1 MPFKRVTVQDIA
13 DACGLS
19 RNTVSKVF
27 NDRGAVPETTRQA
40 VILKAQELG
49 YGVFLKDDRS
59 SRAEEGRN
67 NIALLTQHKL
77 LSHSFGAYFITSFTN
92 QVSRSGF
99 TMKIYEIS
107 PEEIAEKTIPPHLS
121 LVSTAGIL
129 GIELFDKEYQDMI
142 CSLDIP
148 CVFVDGPA
156 HMVGSLLDCD
166 RISMENFAASSA
178 LTRRLIEAGAK
189 RIGFVGDKEHCGSFY
204 MRWLACRTVVE
215 EAGLAFPTECSIL
228 AEDSDRYG
236 DPDWLI
242 SQLDRMPY
250 IPDAFVCANDYL
262 AIHLMTA
269 LKRKGLNIPDDVMVT
284 GFDGSPESALVEP
297 SLTTA
302 EIPST
307 DIGRSAALALI
318 SRIEDPETPYT
329 FIYYKTVPVFRN
341 STR

>member
-1 MPFKRVTVQDIA
+1 MAIRRVTIQDIA

-27 NDRGAVPETTRQA
+27 NDRGAVPETTRNA

-49 YGVFLKDDRS
+49 YGIFHEEQSAKEEKD
-59 SRAEEGRN
+59 RA

-77 LSHSFGAYFITSFTN
+77 QSHSFGAYFLTSFTN
-92 QVSRSGF
+92 QISRSGF
-99 TMKIYEIS
+99 TMTIYDVS
-107 PEEIAEKTIPPHLS
+107 PSEIAQKKLPPHFQPEN
-121 LVSTAGIL
+121 TAGIL
-129 GIELFDKEYQDMI
+129 GIELFDKDYQDMI
-142 CSLDIP
+142 CALGIP

-156 HMVGSLLDCD
+156 RMVGSLLNCD

-178 LTRRLIEAGAK
+178 LTRRLIETGAE
-189 RIGFVGDKEHCGSFY
+189 RIGFVGDKDHCGSFY
-204 MRWLACRTVVE
+204 MRWLACRTVTE
-215 EAGLAFPTECSIL
+215 EAGLSFLSECSIL

-236 DPDWLI
+236 DTGWLI

-269 LKRKGLNIPDDVMVT
+269 LKRKGISIPEEVMVT

-297 SLTTA
+297 PLTTA

-307 DIGRSAALALI
+307 DIGRSAALTLI
-318 SRIEDPETPYT
+318 SRIEEPDKPYT
-329 FIYYKTVPVFRN
+329 FIYYKTIPIFRA

>member
-1 MPFKRVTVQDIA
+1 MAFKRVTIQDIA
-13 DACGLS
+13 NACGLS

-27 NDRGAVPETTRQA
+27 NDRGAVPESTRQA

-49 YGVFLKDDRS
+49 YGMFPEEQPAKEKKD
-59 SRAEEGRN
+59 RA

-77 LSHSFGAYFITSFTN
+77 QSHSFGAYFLTSFTN
-92 QVSRSGF
+92 QISRSGF
-99 TMKIYEIS
+99 TMTIYDVSPAEIVQ
-107 PEEIAEKTIPPHLS
+107 KKLPPHFQLEN
-121 LVSTAGIL
+121 TAGIL
-129 GIELFDKEYQDMI
+129 GIELFDKDYQDMI
-142 CSLDIP
+142 CALGIP

-156 HMVGSLLDCD
+156 RMVGSLLNCD

-178 LTRRLIEAGAK
+178 LTRRLIETGAK
-189 RIGFVGDKEHCGSFY
+189 RIGFVGDKDHCGSFY
-204 MRWLACRTVVE
+204 MRWLACRTITE
-215 EAGLAFPTECSIL
+215 EAGLSFLTECSIL

-236 DPDWLI
+236 DTGWLI
-242 SQLDRMPY
+242 SQLDRMPF

-269 LKRKGLNIPDDVMVT
+269 LKQKGLSIPDDVMVT

-307 DIGRSAALALI
+307 DIGHSAALALI
-318 SRIEDPETPYT
+318 HRIENPETPYT
-329 FIYYKTVPVFRN
+329 FIYYKTIPVFRD

>member
-1 MPFKRVTVQDIA
+1 MAFKRVTIQDIA
-13 DACGLS
+13 NACGLS

-27 NDRGAVPETTRQA
+27 NDRGAVPEPTRQA
-40 VILKAQELG
+40 VLQKAKELG
-49 YGVFLKDDRS
+49 YGMFPEEQPVRTENE
-59 SRAEEGRN
+59 RA

-99 TMKIYEIS
+99 TMKMYEVT
-107 PEEIAEKTIPPHLS
+107 PEEIAGKKLPPHLS
-121 LVSTAGIL
+121 LESTAGIL

-142 CSLDIP
+142 CSLDLP

-156 HMVGSLLDCD
+156 HMIGSLLNCD

-178 LTRRLIEAGAK
+178 LTRHLIEAGAR

-204 MRWLACRTVVE
+204 MRWLACRTVIE
-215 EAGLAFPTECSIL
+215 EAGLAFPVECSIL
-228 AEDSDRYG
+228 AKDGDYYG

-242 SQLDRMPY
+242 SQLDRMPFL
-250 IPDAFVCANDYL
+250 PDAYVCANDYL

-269 LKRKGLNIPDDVMVT
+269 LKRKGLSIPDDIMVT

-307 DIGRSAALALI
+307 DIGRSAAQALI
-318 SRIEDPETPYT
+318 YRIENPETPYT
-329 FIYYKTVPVFRN
+329 FIYYKTVPVFRE